1 MARSKSEKKK
11 RKAKKK
17 DKDKAMKAR
26 PDKHVLYQESVQN
39 PDYEVGNFKKIYKK
53 LRGKTPCHLREDFCG
68 TALISCSW
76 VRKIKGGT
84 AQGIDLDAPT
94 LEWGR
99 EHNVNALGDLADRV
113 ELVNCDVLEAR
124 GPAADVIAAVN
135 FSYFV
140 FKEREQ
146 LLGYL
151 RAARESLAED
161 GILILDLYGGPDAQM
176 LQVED
181 TRYDGF
187 TYVWDQDKYNPITG
201 ETMCHIH
208 FRLEGGKTMKRAFT
222 YDWRLWSLPEI
233 RDALRDAGF
242 GDVTVFWE
250 GTDRKTGEGNGTY
263 RISTKGDNATSWIAY
278 VAASV

>member
-1 MARSKSEKKK
+1 MASPKSEKK
-11 RKAKKK
+11 RKKK
-17 DKDKAMKAR
+17 KAP

-53 LRGKTPCHLREDFCG
+53 LRGKSPRHLREDFCG

-76 VRKIKGGT
+76 VRKIKDGT

-113 ELVNCDVLEAR
+113 ELVNCNVLEAH

-140 FKEREQ
+140 FKERSQ
-146 LLGYL
+146 LLDYFRSA
-151 RAARESLAED
+151 RASLAAD
-161 GILILDLYGGPDAQM
+161 GVLILDIYGGPDAQT
-176 LQVED
+176 LQIED
-181 TRYDGF
+181 TRYDAF

-201 ETMCHIH
+201 EAVCHIH
-208 FRLEGGKTMKRAFT
+208 FRPAGGKTMKKAFT
-222 YDWRLWSLPEI
+222 YDWRLWSLPEV
-233 RDALRDAGF
+233 RDALLDAGF
-242 GDVTVFWE
+242 REVTVFWE
-250 GTDRKTGEGNGTY
+250 GTDKRTGEGNSVY
-263 RISTKGDNATSWIAY
+263 RVSTKGDNATSWIAY
-278 VAASV
+278 VAATV